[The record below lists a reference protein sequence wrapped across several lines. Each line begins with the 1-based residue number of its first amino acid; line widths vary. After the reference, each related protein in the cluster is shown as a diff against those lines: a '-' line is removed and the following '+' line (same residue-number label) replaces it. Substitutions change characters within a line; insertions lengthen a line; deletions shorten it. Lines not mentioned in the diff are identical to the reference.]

1 VCFDV
6 PILQHTCDIVAL
18 NVTLDRIKV
27 KRLEESGMDRPG
39 HGIRLRSSARSDRGR
54 VRQNNE
60 DNVHLWPGET
70 NVLAV
75 VADGMGGAVAGE
87 EASRI
92 TVETIQEKLKS
103 EKYRKPSDY
112 EDYDAE
118 QLGELLRESVKQ
130 ANRNIMARAVDSPE
144 LKGMGTTVTMAF
156 ARGSQVILAH
166 VGDSRAYYVDGDMH
180 DIEQITTDH
189 SFVQAL
195 VDAGHLS
202 PEDAK
207 GHPMENVLYRALG
220 QQEDLDVDIIPNFII
235 HPGDRLVLCS
245 DGLTRH
251 VEADEISDVALE
263 SDDPNEISDK
273 LISLAN
279 SRGGKDNISVIV
291 IVVDGNDSTQSE
303 SMATP
308 AGLKFN
314 EEDEPTIPM
323 NPDFLKLSRI
333 DKALESEENTPESS
347 HASGYGE
354 GKDNTLEPF
363 G

>member
-1 VCFDV
+1 MY
-6 PILQHTCDIVAL
+6 
-18 NVTLDRIKV
+18 
-27 KRLEESGMDRPG
+27 SPG

-60 DNVHLWPGET
+60 DNIHLWPDEYH
-70 NVLAV
+70 VLAV

-103 EKYRKPSDY
+103 GEYRKPADY
-112 EDYDAE
+112 QDYDSEA
-118 QLGELLRESVKQ
+118 LGELLRETVKQ
-130 ANRNIMARAVDSPE
+130 ANQNIMARAVASPE
-144 LKGMGTTVTMAF
+144 LKGMGTTVTLAF
-156 ARGSQVILAH
+156 ARGNEVILAH
-166 VGDSRAYYVDGDMH
+166 VGDSRAYYVDGDTQ

-195 VDAGHLS
+195 VDAGHLA

-220 QQEDLDVDIIPNFII
+220 QQEDLDVDIIPDFTI

-251 VEADEISDVALE
+251 VEPDEISDLSLDSE
-263 SDDPNEISDK
+263 DPSEIGDK
-273 LISLAN
+273 LIALAN

-291 IVVDGNDSTQSE
+291 VIVEADETAKAEETDTL
-303 SMATP
+303 
-308 AGLKFN
+308 AGLQYKDD
-314 EEDEPTIPM
+314 EDPTVPM
-323 NPDFLKLSRI
+323 NPNFLRI
-333 DKALESEENTPESS
+333 SQMKKTLESGDNPTENQNP
-347 HASGYGE
+347 SGYGE
-354 GKDNTLEPF
+354 GQDNTLEPS